1 MTGKGQGSGR
11 RGGLKTRVKT
21 ARGRSSSS
29 TRWLQR
35 QLNDPYVEKAQA
47 AGYRSRAAFKLAEI
61 DDKHRFLKPAARVL
75 DLGAAP
81 GGWTQVAAERIGP
94 DGAIV
99 AIDLLE
105 MDPLPGADVLR
116 MDFMDENAPA
126 RLETALGGPVD
137 VVLSDMAAATT
148 GHRRT
153 DHLRTLALFEAA
165 YDFALQVLTPGG
177 TFLAKVFRGGT
188 EQALL
193 ADMKRR
199 FASVRHIKPPASR
212 AESVEL
218 YVLAS
223 GFRGAGN

>member
-1 MTGKGQGSGR
+1 MTGTGSGSGR

-21 ARGRSSSS
+21 ARRRSASS

-35 QLNDPYVEKAQA
+35 QLNDPYVEKAKA

-61 DDKHRFLKPAARVL
+61 DDRHGFLRPGARVL

-81 GGWTQVAAERIGP
+81 GGWTQVAAGRIGP
-94 DGAIV
+94 DGRIL
-99 AIDLLE
+99 AIDLLA
-105 MDPLPGADVLR
+105 MDPLAGADVMQ
-116 MDFMDENAPA
+116 MDFMDDDAPA
-126 RLETALGGPVD
+126 RIEAALGGPVD

-148 GHRRT
+148 GHRQT
-153 DHLRTLALFEAA
+153 DHLRTLGLFEAA
-165 YDFALQVLTPGG
+165 YDFACEVLAPGG
-177 TFLAKVFRGGT
+177 TLLAKVFRGGT

-199 FASVRHIKPPASR
+199 FTTVRHIKPPASR

-218 YVLAS
+218 YVLAT
-223 GFRGAGN
+223 GFRDADN